1 MHSKYKKYL
10 PFLLLFVCFAGCDP
24 TRFSVLSDRDVDCR
38 IYSDHRLVA
47 KMPSGF
53 TLSPGGCVSTT
64 YLWATQ
70 YRSIFRITLD
80 EGEGVQIMLRPIVE
94 ESILDSGIV
103 LTLTR
108 NGYQLI
114 NNDTVLAAGAL
125 PVLAQGKTET
135 FSTYSEEGYMELTL
149 GCDTL
154 YRGITKRI
162 EGDDIIFS
170 SLPASTV
177 TIFAPDWRDL
187 ELELLR
193 RERIYTG
200 TK

>member
-1 MHSKYKKYL
+1 MHSKQKKYL
-10 PFLLLFVCFAGCDP
+10 SLLILIACVAGCDP

-38 IYSDHRLVA
+38 IYSDHRLVE

-53 TLSPGGCVSTT
+53 TMSPGGCVATT

-70 YRSIFRITLD
+70 YRAFFRITLD
-80 EGEGVQIMLRPIVE
+80 EGEGILVMLRPIVE
-94 ESILDSGIV
+94 ESILDSGMV

-108 NGYQLI
+108 NGYRLV
-114 NNDTVLAAGAL
+114 NKDTILASGAL
-125 PVLAQGKTET
+125 PALVQGKTEI

-162 EGDDIIFS
+162 EGDDIIFAT
-170 SLPASTV
+170 LPKSTV

-193 RERIYTG
+193 QERIYTG